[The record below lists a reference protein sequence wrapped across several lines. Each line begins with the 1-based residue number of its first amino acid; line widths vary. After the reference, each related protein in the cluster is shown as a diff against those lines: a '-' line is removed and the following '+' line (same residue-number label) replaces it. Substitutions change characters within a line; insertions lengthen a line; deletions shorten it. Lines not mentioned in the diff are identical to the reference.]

1 MTKGDIMTHVIR
13 MALPMTIGIGA
24 IISFSLADTYFIGQL
39 GATELAAI
47 GYTFPVTTMLFN
59 IVFGMAIAMSA
70 VVSRTM
76 GQGDREK
83 VGQIIVVGVAIALL
97 QALTQIQEMTL
108 VFVPKI
114 LAMFLALFVFLPSMM
129 KALVVFMEALADRMI
144 GLG

>member
-1 MTKGDIMTHVIR
+1 MNAKIQKRDRTKGDIMGHVIR

-76 GQGDREK
+76 GQGDRKK
-83 VGQIIVVGVAIALL
+83 VGQIAIVGVTIA
-97 QALTQIQEMTL
+97 
-108 VFVPKI
+108 
-114 LAMFLALFVFLPSMM
+114 FLSSAFLSF
-129 KALVVFMEALADRMI
+129 LCYIF
-144 GLG
+144 